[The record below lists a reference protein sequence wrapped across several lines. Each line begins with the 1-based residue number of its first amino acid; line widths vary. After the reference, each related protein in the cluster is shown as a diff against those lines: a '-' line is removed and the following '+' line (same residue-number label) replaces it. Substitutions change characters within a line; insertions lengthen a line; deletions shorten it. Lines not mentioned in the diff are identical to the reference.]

1 MRKIYRLMTMMTLF
15 IITLTLVSCD
25 EEQQIAA
32 QLQGHWSG
40 EIRTKYNSFR
50 GVSGGNYYTVFR
62 FDGKPGSRG
71 GHGYEI
77 DYANYRYDSRTRIK
91 ENFNYSVADEV
102 ITIIYEGGA
111 VGQIRDY
118 RLDGNTFEGYLD
130 FNNQYIHFRLEKDN
144 QYRDDPYVHG
154 NY

>member
-1 MRKIYRLMTMMTLF
+1 MTMMTLF

-40 EIRTKYNSFR
+40 EIRTKYDSFR
-50 GVSGGNYYTVFR
+50 GIRGANYYTVFR
-62 FDGKPGSRG
+62 FNGKPGSRG

-77 DYANYRYDSRTRIK
+77 DYEIDYANYRYETRTRIK
-91 ENFNYSVADEV
+91 ENFEYSVSDEV
-102 ITIIYEGGA
+102 ITIQYEGGA

-130 FNNQYIHFRLEKDN
+130 FNNQYIHFRLEKDD

>member
-1 MRKIYRLMTMMTLF
+1 MTMMTLF

-40 EIRTKYNSFR
+40 EIRTKYDSFR
-50 GVSGGNYYTVFR
+50 GIRGANYYTVFR
-62 FDGKPGSRG
+62 FNGKPGSRG

-77 DYANYRYDSRTRIK
+77 DYEIDYANYRYETRTRIK
-91 ENFNYSVADEV
+91 ENFEYSVSDEV
-102 ITIIYEGGA
+102 ITIQYEGGA

-130 FNNQYIHFRLEKDN
+130 FNNQCIHFRLEKDD

>member
-1 MRKIYRLMTMMTLF
+1 MTMMTLF

-40 EIRTKYNSFR
+40 EIRTKYDSFR
-50 GVSGGNYYTVFR
+50 GIRGANYYTVFR
-62 FDGKPGSRG
+62 FNGKPGSRG

-77 DYANYRYDSRTRIK
+77 DYEIDYANYRYETRTRIK
-91 ENFNYSVADEV
+91 ENFEYSVSDEV
-102 ITIIYEGGA
+102 ITIQYEGGA

-130 FNNQYIHFRLEKDN
+130 FQNQSIHFRLEKDD

-154 NY
+154 KY

>member
-1 MRKIYRLMTMMTLF
+1 MTMMMLF
-15 IITLTLVSCD
+15 IISLTLTSCD
-25 EEQQIAA
+25 KEQQIAA

-40 EIRTKYNSFR
+40 DRIHTTYNSFR

-130 FNNQYIHFRLEKDN
+130 FNNQYIHFRLEKDD

>member
-1 MRKIYRLMTMMTLF
+1 MTMMTLF

-40 EIRTKYNSFR
+40 EIRTKYDSFR
-50 GVSGGNYYTVFR
+50 GIRGANYYTVFR
-62 FDGKPGSRG
+62 FNGKPGSRG

-77 DYANYRYDSRTRIK
+77 DYEIDYANYRYETRTRIK
-91 ENFNYSVADEV
+91 ENFEYSVSDEV
-102 ITIIYEGGA
+102 ITIQYEGGA

-130 FNNQYIHFRLEKDN
+130 FNNQSIRFRLEKDD

>member
-1 MRKIYRLMTMMTLF
+1 MTMMTLF

-40 EIRTKYNSFR
+40 EIRTKYDSFR
-50 GVSGGNYYTVFR
+50 GIRGANYYTVFR
-62 FDGKPGSRG
+62 FNGKPGSRG

-77 DYANYRYDSRTRIK
+77 DYEIDYANYRYETRTRIK
-91 ENFNYSVADEV
+91 ENFEYSVSDEV
-102 ITIIYEGGA
+102 ITIQYEGGA

-130 FNNQYIHFRLEKDN
+130 FQNQSIRFRLEKDD

>member
-1 MRKIYRLMTMMTLF
+1 MAMMTLF

-40 EIRTKYNSFR
+40 EIHTKYDSFR
-50 GVSGGNYYTVFR
+50 GIRGANYYTVFR
-62 FDGKPGSRG
+62 FNGKPGSRG

-77 DYANYRYDSRTRIK
+77 DYEIDYANYRYETRTRIK
-91 ENFNYSVADEV
+91 ENFNYSVADEI
-102 ITIIYEGGA
+102 ITIYYEGGA
-111 VGQIRDY
+111 VGKIHDY

-130 FNNQYIHFRLEKDN
+130 FQNQSIRFRLEKDD